1 MSFSLHPADSRLV
14 IHRCTL
20 LEKTLTAVVLGLIMA
35 LSLSACGDGNSEGVS
50 PGDREKASEAA
61 LRATGGGVVTDAKGG
76 DDNDT
81 YAYEIE
87 VTFSNGVDVEVELDE
102 NFKVVNRPPKASFF
116 TSDADSSTEEPSP
129 NARLDA
135 DDRPLTGDTFNKAS
149 AAALKAT
156 GTGKVIETGG
166 SDDSDH
172 AYEVDV
178 LLPNGED
185 VTVELDL
192 AFKVTDIDR

>member
-1 MSFSLHPADSRLV
+1 M
-14 IHRCTL
+14 
-20 LEKTLTAVVLGLIMA
+20 LEKTFTAVVLGLV
-35 LSLSACGDGNSEGVS
+35 LTFSLSGCGDGDPEDVGNDV
-50 PGDREKASEAA
+50 REKASEAA
-61 LRATGGGVVTDAKGG
+61 LEATGGGVVTDAELG
-76 DDNDT
+76 DDDDT

-87 VTFSNGVDVEVELDE
+87 VTFPNGADVEVELDE
-102 NFKVVNRPPKASFF
+102 NFKVLNSPPTVSDFASAEAPKS
-116 TSDADSSTEEPSP
+116 SDSTP

-135 DDRPLTGDTFNKAS
+135 DDRPLTGDVFNKAS

-156 GTGKVIETGG
+156 GSGKVVETGG

>member
-1 MSFSLHPADSRLV
+1 M
-14 IHRCTL
+14 
-20 LEKTLTAVVLGLIMA
+20 LEKAFTAAVLGLIMA
-35 LSLSACGDGNSEGVS
+35 WLLSACGDGNSGVVS
-50 PGDREKASEAA
+50 QGDRERASEAA

-76 DDNDT
+76 DDDDT

-102 NFKVVNRPPKASFF
+102 NFEVLNRPPKASFF
-116 TSDADSSTEEPSP
+116 TSDSSSSTEGPTP

-156 GTGKVIETGG
+156 GTGKVVETGG

-192 AFKVTDIDR
+192 AFNVTDIDR

>member
-1 MSFSLHPADSRLV
+1 M
-14 IHRCTL
+14 
-20 LEKTLTAVVLGLIMA
+20 LEKSFTAVVLGLVLTFF
-35 LSLSACGDGNSEGVS
+35 LSGCGDGDNEDVGNDV
-50 PGDREKASEAA
+50 REKASEAA
-61 LRATGGGVVTDAKGG
+61 LKATGGGVVTDTKRG
-76 DDNDT
+76 DDDDT

-102 NFKVVNRPPKASFF
+102 NFKVLNSPPTASFF
-116 TSDADSSTEEPSP
+116 ASDADSSTDEPTP

-135 DDRPLTGDTFNKAS
+135 DDRPLTGNIFNKAS

-156 GTGKVIETGG
+156 GSGKVIETGG

-192 AFKVTDIDR
+192 AYRVTDIDR